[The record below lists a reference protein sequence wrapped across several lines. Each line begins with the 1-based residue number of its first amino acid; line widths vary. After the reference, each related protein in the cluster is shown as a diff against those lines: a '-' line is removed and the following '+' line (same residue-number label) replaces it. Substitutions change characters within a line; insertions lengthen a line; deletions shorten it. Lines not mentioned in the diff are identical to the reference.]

1 MNMIHPSFINNNNT
15 MKKLFICM
23 LAVLPLA
30 VSAQKTWDF
39 GDYKVTKVSNPDRG
53 QREVDGLVAGG
64 DRQNSYTW
72 RLASRGDEI
81 YIATARNIA
90 SALVN
95 IYGSQ
100 ITAAS
105 GMSMDTFWAM
115 IDAVANGDIMRND
128 VNEGANIIAYNR
140 KTGEFRVAYTAEPG
154 VYQRMALTFG
164 DDVYFGSYSADQS
177 VVQYIMKLDQ
187 EGNFTKVFES
197 AGTTA
202 MRANCEY
209 DGHLYFAS
217 VDARTTIAEGDA
229 EPLVK
234 MAVLRKSNDDDTVW
248 ERVADYKDFG
258 NIPYDNIQASWA
270 GAPFWELASHAGY
283 IYATAPST
291 AGFVI
296 YKGRPAQD
304 GESAN
309 EYGWHWEEVAGPNNG
324 INNPGLS
331 DVPGGEPGTMRSLIG
346 SVYEFDGALYAYNF
360 DHAFGGEAQAFVGML
375 QQLTGSQ
382 VKASDYL
389 SYMYNSL
396 HNPQKVWKL
405 NDTTGK
411 FEELTAFTQLME
423 GTTNEYIWRMGSHN
437 GKLYVATMDAGIFY
451 NYLTQLT
458 NGRFFHMSS
467 AERLAKLGYIAN
479 VIKLLAMAQGNEK
492 ADELRAKL
500 EMLQQLLSQYVETN
514 QIDEDNIEV
523 IVDIQGL
530 VQEIQGLVAD
540 FVQQQA
546 GQHIAAI
553 TAILVQV
560 IENAKASGQQ
570 QLDTLLALLEFLS
583 SEEVRQQWAQLK
595 EQLQQATPEELQQLL
610 TEYVQQTLAALSE
623 RLQTVAADIY
633 ERIDG
638 KGIEMYAY
646 INKTVRD
653 NEWGFDLLRTADGG
667 QTFEV
672 ITRTGFDDKY
682 NYGCPS
688 FLSTEEGL
696 YFGTCNPFYGGQL
709 FLLSENE
716 EATGISEVNR
726 QTNSHATTGS
736 YYTLSGQA
744 VNGVPA
750 RKGLYIKDGRKVVNP

>member
-1 MNMIHPSFINNNNT
+1 
-15 MKKLFICM
+15 M
-23 LAVLPLA
+23 LAMLPLA
-30 VSAQKTWDF
+30 LSAQKVWDF
-39 GDYKVTKVSNPDRG
+39 GDYKVTKISNPNRG
-53 QREVDGLVAGG
+53 EGEADGLIAGG

-72 RLASRGDEI
+72 RLAGRGDEI

-100 ITAAS
+100 ITASA
-105 GMSMDTFWAM
+105 GMSMDTFWAL
-115 IDAVANGDIMRND
+115 IDAVTNGDIVRND

-140 KTGEFRVAYTAEPG
+140 KTGEFRVAYTAEDA

-164 DDVYFGSYSADQS
+164 DNLYFGSYSANPS
-177 VVQYIMKLDQ
+177 VIQYIMKLDQ
-187 EGNFTKVFES
+187 DGNFTKVFETPG
-197 AGTTA
+197 ATA

-209 DGHLYFAS
+209 DGSLFFAS
-217 VDARTTIAEGDA
+217 VDARSEIAAGDE

-258 NIPYDNIQASWA
+258 TIPYDPIQSSWA

-296 YKGRPAQD
+296 FKGRPAQD

-309 EYGWHWEEVAGPNNG
+309 EYGWHWEEVAGTNNG

-331 DVPGGEPGTMRSLIG
+331 DVEGGEPGTMRSLIG
-346 SVYEFDGALYAYNF
+346 SVYEFNGELYAYNF

-375 QQLTGSQ
+375 QQLTGSGA
-382 VKASDYL
+382 KPRDYL

-405 NDTTGK
+405 NDATGK
-411 FEELTAFTQLME
+411 FEELTAFTELME
-423 GTTNEYIWRMGSHN
+423 GTTNEYIWRMGEHN

-458 NGRFFHMSS
+458 NGSFLRMTKE
-467 AERLAKLGYIAN
+467 ERQSKLAYI
-479 VIKLLAMAQGNEK
+479 GN
-492 ADELRAKL
+492 AI
-500 EMLQQLLSQYVETN
+500 QLLSMASDNEVVVELATKLEQVRQLLSRFAENEHISEEDIQAITDLQALALEVLPLVAQFAQQLTSEQIAIITPIIVQALENSQEKVTASVETLLSLLEYLN
-514 QIDEDNIEV
+514 TEE
-523 IVDIQGL
+523 
-530 VQEIQGLVAD
+530 
-540 FVQQQA
+540 
-546 GQHIAAI
+546 
-553 TAILVQV
+553 
-560 IENAKASGQQ
+560 GQQ
-570 QLDTLLALLEFLS
+570 QLAEL
-583 SEEVRQQWAQLK
+583 R
-595 EQLQQATPEELQQLL
+595 EQYEQATPEERRQVL
-610 TEYVQQTLAALSE
+610 TSIVELALTSLSE
-623 RLQTVAADIY
+623 RIQSEAADIS
-633 ERIDG
+633 ERIDVQG
-638 KGIEMYAY
+638 LDMYAY
-646 INKTVRD
+646 INKAVMD

-667 QTFEV
+667 QSFEV
-672 ITRTGFDDKY
+672 ITRNGFDDKY

-709 FLLSENE
+709 FLLSDNKGT
-716 EATGISEVNR
+716 TGIKTIENTQS
-726 QTNSHATTGS
+726 TTGC
-736 YYTLSGQA
+736 YYDLQG
-744 VNGVPA
+744 
-750 RKGLYIKDGRKVVNP
+750 RKVAHPTKGIYIKDSKKVVVDR